1 MTRRASR
8 STMRLRKN
16 GTLRI
21 LDFDI
26 ETRRVGFFTAGKFG
40 PDGCEPIAIAA
51 SWVGERAVHVWLQP
65 EHTIPEMLAGFVEL
79 YTAADMVTGHYVR
92 KFDLPILN
100 GSLFEHGLPLLE
112 DKLVSDT
119 KTDLVTKAGI
129 SASQENLGAMLA
141 LADSKYHMND
151 HRWRQAARLSPA
163 GVEEARK
170 RVVADVRQHKK
181 LRVALIAAGAL
192 KPPTEWR
199 P

>member
-1 MTRRASR
+1 
-8 STMRLRKN
+8 MRLRKT
-16 GTLRI
+16 GTRRI

-51 SWVGERAVHVWLQP
+51 SWIGEKHVHAWLQP
-65 EHTIPEMLAGFVEL
+65 ECSVPEMLTAFVDL
-79 YTAADMVTGHYVR
+79 YDQADMVTGHYVR

-100 GSLFEHGLPLLE
+100 GSLLEHGLPLLTE
-112 DKLVSDT
+112 KLVSDT
-119 KTDLVTKAGI
+119 KTDMVTKGGI

-151 HRWRQAARLSPA
+151 HRWRQAARLSA
-163 GVEEARK
+163 DGIDEARN
-170 RVVADVRQHKK
+170 RVIADVRQHKL
-181 LRVALIAAGAL
+181 LRAALLTAGAL
-192 KPPTEWR
+192 RHPTRWR